1 MSVTLEWFYVPLQKV
16 LQCILGWGSRGATLS
31 KMQGPLMTGRPAA
44 SEVQWV
50 KQAGQNQLL
59 DSQQSWV
66 FKACINSNQLPQST
80 AKRKTRAG
88 GQTILFSVPLGL
100 DNIIYTL
107 SRVSSALHIR
117 PPSSANYLEKWF
129 RLGET
134 GGEHKAKPSSYQT
147 LEYASRTCPFRQK
160 RCMVLGIS
168 YTKKTHSRHTP
179 PRFGHQF
186 LNHPLIFTR
195 RTSTTSLF
203 QPVVMSS
210 TRRSTAIDRKSLIES
225 YRSS

>member
-1 MSVTLEWFYVPLQKV
+1 M
-16 LQCILGWGSRGATLS
+16 
-31 KMQGPLMTGRPAA
+31 
-44 SEVQWV
+44 
-50 KQAGQNQLL
+50 L

-117 PPSSANYLEKWF
+117 LLNSANHLKKNRF
-129 RLGET
+129 RLRET
-134 GGEHKAKPSSYQT
+134 GSEHKAKPSSYQT